1 MNSKKLAILLPGIGY
16 HRDKP
21 LLYYASKLL
30 HNKGYEIFHVE
41 YKDLP
46 AKIVGDPDMMQKAV
60 FMAYCQSVGQL
71 DQISFSKYADIVFI
85 GKSIGT
91 IIAAKYAAEYKIN
104 GRQIWYTPLEE
115 TFMFSTEDAVGFIG
129 DADPWSDVRKVKEL
143 ANNMNIKLYSYPDC
157 NHSLECKSVDR
168 NISIIREV
176 MHITDAYLN

>member
-21 LLYYASKLL
+21 LLYYACKLL
-30 HNKGYEIFHVE
+30 RNKGYDIFSIE

-46 AKIVGDPDMMQKAV
+46 AKIVGDADMMQKAV
-60 FMAYCQSVGQL
+60 FMAYSQSVVQL
-71 DQISFSKYADIVFI
+71 DQISFSEYADIVFI

-129 DADPWSDVRKVKEL
+129 DADPWSDVGKIKEI
-143 ANNMNIKLYSYPDC
+143 ANSMNIQLYSYPDC

-168 NISIIREV
+168 NISIVREV